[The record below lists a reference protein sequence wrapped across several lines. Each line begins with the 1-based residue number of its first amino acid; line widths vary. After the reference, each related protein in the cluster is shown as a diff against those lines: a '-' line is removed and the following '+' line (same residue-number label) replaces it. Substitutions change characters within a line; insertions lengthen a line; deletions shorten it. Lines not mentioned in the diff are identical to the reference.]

1 MYEKKEDQ
9 KTLTPMNLSY
19 SFYLQESAL
28 ISGWGLLEREN
39 LKPFTI
45 RPNHELF
52 FFRQN
57 TQKPL
62 VQSKR
67 VYGKLSL
74 RACLNNFVISSEVI
88 HAFN

>member
-52 FFRQN
+52 FFS
-57 TQKPL
+57 TEYSKAISPKQK
-62 VQSKR
+62 SIWEIK
-67 VYGKLSL
+67 S
-74 RACLNNFVISSEVI
+74 
-88 HAFN
+88 